1 MPRRLLLL
9 SLFLHFTVAAS
20 LSAELPVALREA
32 LESFRTEGPKGWAF
46 TQTTRSPERSRV
58 ETFDPRQDFHLKW
71 TLVTENDVPPT
82 TTELETYRQQQTRRS
97 GGATA
102 PNVKEQM
109 DYSTA
114 ELISDDG
121 TTATWLLRLKPGGN
135 DDSSAEHMASRLTFH
150 HVFPRIGRQSRT
162 RAHDYHLLPPDGA
175 DAFPIAKHRG
185 AGAGTGFLVQV
196 ARLRPDRFVFRLS
209 LRWQKIAPFAH
220 DCQHLPVPGH

>member
-150 HVFPRIGRQSRT
+150 HPSATISRIELFSLEPFSPVLGVKVELART
-162 RAHDYHLLPPDGA
+162 IITYSLPTEQTPSLLQN
-175 DAFPIAKHRG
+175 IE
-185 AGAGTGFLVQV
+185 VQV
-196 ARLRPDRFVFRLS
+196 RGRAFWFKS
-209 LRWQKIAPFAH
+209 LDSDLTVSYSDYRYAGKK
-220 DCQHLPVPGH
+220 